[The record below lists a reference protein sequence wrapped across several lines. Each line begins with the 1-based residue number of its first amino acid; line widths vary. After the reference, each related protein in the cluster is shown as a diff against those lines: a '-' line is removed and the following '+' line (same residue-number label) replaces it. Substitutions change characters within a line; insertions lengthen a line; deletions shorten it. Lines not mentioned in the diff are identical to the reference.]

1 MEGEDRMGNVLWTR
15 KIKICNFV
23 SISLLGEKNIRWNAR
38 IQRILV
44 CDGDMCAFEF
54 KIIGVGKGRD
64 GPEKW

>member
-23 SISLLGEKNIRWNAR
+23 SIRREECKVDAR

-44 CDGDMCAFEF
+44 CDGDMRAFEF